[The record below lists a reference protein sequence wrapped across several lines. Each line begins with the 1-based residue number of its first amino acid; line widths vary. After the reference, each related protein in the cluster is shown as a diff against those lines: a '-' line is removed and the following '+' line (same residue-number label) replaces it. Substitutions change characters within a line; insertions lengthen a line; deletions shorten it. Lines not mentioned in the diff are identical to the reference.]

1 MERYVQGTVTI
12 LSLVIFSATLAA
24 AGIALVG
31 MRRVE
36 LRQQPANERTGA
48 TGRSPERPVIIL
60 LVTAA
65 VSSGLAVFSPGIGA
79 LVWIAFPVAAALAGR
94 RTAGVS
100 EAADQ

>member
-60 LVTAA
+60 LVGAA
-65 VSSGLAVFSPGIGA
+65 FWLPIIIWWDRRANVAGLAVPAMILYCA
-79 LVWIAFPVAAALAGR
+79 AFR
-94 RTAGVS
+94 RAQPA
-100 EAADQ
+100 ENI